1 MEQRKWYA
9 IYTRPR
15 WEKKVFRLLQEQ
27 GCETYCPINR
37 IKRQWSDRMKWVDEP
52 LFKSYLFVRV
62 LESEKLAVRMTA
74 GVVNF
79 VYWNGK
85 PGIVKDREI
94 EQIRRFMNEHHEVEI
109 QQHIEAGS
117 RVKIGSGLLLGR
129 EARVLK
135 VDRKRVELVVETLQL
150 TLIAYTDK
158 TTLSLVR
165 KAPASKR
172 VTTKKPA

>member
-94 EQIRRFMNEHHEVEI
+94 EQIRRFMNEHHEVAI
-109 QQHIEAGS
+109 QQRIEAGS
-117 RVKIGSGLLLGR
+117 RVKIRSGLLIDR
-129 EARVLK
+129 EAEVLK
-135 VDRKRVELVVETLQL
+135 VEKKRVELFVETLQL
-150 TLIAYTDK
+150 TLYAYTDK

-165 KAPASKR
+165 KAPAARRTSA
-172 VTTKKPA
+172 KKPA